1 MEKMTNSLS
10 IETKLGAFSKKKFND
25 LIDVRELTLA
35 SIRNKLKSDGLVEVL
50 TASLVNIA
58 GSCENPNAAFTLP
71 YYGREVHLSQ
81 SAQIQLETLV
91 VALNRSFFTVNNS
104 FREENFED
112 PSSQGRRLSEFTL
125 IEPEFVFRDF
135 DPNVNLSILKK
146 EIENLFKFVIHQNL
160 SNLESKLHSLGSDVN
175 YLSRILQK
183 DFPTI
188 TYSDAINILNKNSHG
203 KLYMQGDE
211 INIQEEIVLLK
222 HFDYSPFFITHFPIS
237 QKLFNVKIKDKYFS
251 YSLDLIA
258 PRLGEIIGCGVREED
273 ISLIETQ
280 LLKSKVGEFIQSK
293 RGNPLIEFD
302 EYFNTIR
309 QSEIIPHG
317 GFGIGFERLIG
328 FLLQSN
334 DILDTISYRTL
345 VPISM

>member
-1 MEKMTNSLS
+1 MTNSLS

-25 LIDVRELTLA
+25 LIDVRELTLT
-35 SIRNKLKSDGLVEVL
+35 SIRGKLKAKGLVEVL

-112 PSSQGRRLSEFTL
+112 PSSKDRRLSEFTL
-125 IEPEFVFRDF
+125 IEPEFVFQGF
-135 DPNVNLSILKK
+135 DADINLLILKK
-146 EIENLFKFVIHQNL
+146 EIEELLKYVIHQNL
-160 SNLESKLHSLGSDVN
+160 SNLESKLYSLGSDVN
-175 YLSRILQK
+175 YLSRILQVS
-183 DFPTI
+183 FPTI
-188 TYSDAINILNKNSHG
+188 TYSDAIHILNDSNKK
-203 KLYMQGDE
+203 KLYIEGDE
-211 INIQEEIVLLK
+211 INIQEEMVLLK
-222 HFDYSPFFITHFPIS
+222 YFDYLPFFISHFPIN
-237 QKLFNVKIKDKYFS
+237 QKLFNVKIKDQYFS

-258 PRLGEIIGCGVREED
+258 PKLGEVIGCGVREENID
-273 ISLIETQ
+273 LIEIQ
-280 LLKSKVGEFIQSK
+280 LLKSKVGEFIRLK
-293 RGNPLIEFD
+293 KGNPLTEFD

-334 DILDTISYRTL
+334 DILETISYRSL
-345 VPISM
+345 LPISM